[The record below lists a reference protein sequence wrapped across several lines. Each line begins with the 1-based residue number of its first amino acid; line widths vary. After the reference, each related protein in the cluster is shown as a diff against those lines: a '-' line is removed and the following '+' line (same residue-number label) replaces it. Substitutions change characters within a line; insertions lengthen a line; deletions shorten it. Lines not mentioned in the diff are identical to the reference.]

1 MISATTARKELRNL
15 SKKRAEHNREIAA
28 IDELESALNVILGH
42 ADRGSGNTGKRS
54 GKKGAAKPAL
64 AKVAFDVL
72 RKEKT
77 PLHIND
83 LWAKIEAAICGL
95 RSKRRA
101 WSRTQK
107 TRLPCFRL
115 CWHATAARVRTS
127 GSRKRSEQHGR

>member
-83 LWAKIEAAICGL
+83 LWAKIEAAGVVSNAKDPLAVLSIMLARNSGKGKD
-95 RSKRRA
+95 KRFKKTKRA
-101 WSRTQK
+101 TWT
-107 TRLPCFRL
+107 
-115 CWHATAARVRTS
+115 V
-127 GSRKRSEQHGR
+127 KR